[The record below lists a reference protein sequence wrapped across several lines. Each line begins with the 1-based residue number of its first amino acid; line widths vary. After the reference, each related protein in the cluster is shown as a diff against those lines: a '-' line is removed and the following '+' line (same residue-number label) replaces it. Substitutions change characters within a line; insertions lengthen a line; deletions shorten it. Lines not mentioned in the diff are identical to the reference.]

1 MNNYENNP
9 AGATPDVNSLSVTAD
24 DLAVNPTMPEP
35 EVDADELAAAEQE
48 AAASGDVYEY
58 TFKKPVSYD
67 NLVVQKMI
75 FDWDLLTGHD
85 SLDIENELQALGKMV
100 VVPAFSGEYLIR
112 MAARASTPKVGADF
126 FMRLPLGEYNK
137 IRSAARSFLLKS
149 E

>member
-1 MNNYENNP
+1 MNNYENNQVSD
-9 AGATPDVNSLSVTAD
+9 ASAVNSFSVTAD

-35 EVDADELAAAEQE
+35 TADADELAVAEQE
-48 AAASGDVYEY
+48 AAVSGGVYEH
-58 TFKKPVSYD
+58 TFKNPVSYD

-75 FDWDLLTGHD
+75 FDWDLLTGQD
-85 SLDIENELQALGKMV
+85 SLDIENELQTLGKMV

-112 MAARASTPKVGADF
+112 MAARAGTPRVGADF
-126 FMRLPLGEYNK
+126 FVRLPLTDYNK

>member
-1 MNNYENNP
+1 MDNYENNRGAVAPDADFSITP
-9 AGATPDVNSLSVTAD
+9 A
-24 DLAVNPTMPEP
+24 DLAVNPTKQEP
-35 EVDADELAAAEQE
+35 QIDADELAVAEQE
-48 AAASGDVYEY
+48 AAASDDVFAY
-58 TFKKPVSYD
+58 TFKKPIHHD
-67 NLVVQKMI
+67 NLVVEKI
-75 FDWDLLTGHD
+75 TFDWDLLTGQD

-112 MAARASTPKVGADF
+112 MAARASTPRVGADF